1 MISRKELI
9 YEHKCLFMKYI
20 ILILAFAS
28 ISKLYSQSFYTI
40 SGNDITMNNGELIRI
55 VKISHDSVYSSRL
68 SIQSDGKNFISPG
81 REFSF
86 LLNDKIVDGYSGWE
100 LVSVKKTEDENL
112 GEAIKIT
119 LKGKKKTNP
128 VSLEINYMLYPE
140 SPVIRKWISVINT
153 GNEDIKLEAL
163 NVEDLQTRLSQVSSV
178 VYNNYGRMKHLGRFV
193 GDWDDPVI
201 VVHEVTQE
209 RGMALGNEAPSILKR
224 TAYHTVQNNIE
235 IGLTHP
241 GQDFPFRKWL
251 KPGENWESPKTF
263 ICLYTKT
270 ANGFDVIN
278 NEVNEFI
285 VKHMQLRINSLKNKP
300 TFVYNTW
307 YPFRTF
313 VSDTLIRDVANAA
326 SECGIQEFIIDDGW
340 QVNAGSSSST
350 RGWGSNYGDWIV
362 DKHKF
367 PQGLKSTF
375 DYISSLGMKPG
386 LWISVGSATS
396 DSKVF
401 NEHPEW
407 FVDNILHKP
416 GDLHLAG
423 ENGNF
428 YSSCF
433 GTDWFEYIKKTILAL
448 ANDYGL
454 AYAKLDFSVVTSAY
468 VNNNKVS
475 GCYATNHPYH
485 RDHEES
491 FIVIYER
498 ILKLFDELHKEAP
511 DLFIDCTFETAGK
524 LQLMDYAIA
533 RHAEGNWL
541 SNFEEPS
548 PIGPL
553 RVRQM
558 AWWRSPA
565 LPASSLVIG
574 NLQLDDRDFELCL
587 KSLIG
592 TLPIVL
598 GDPRKLTTD
607 QRANVKKWSVWMQAM
622 QEKYNYMNYRKDLP
636 GFGEP
641 KEGAFDGWMRLNFE
655 NRSGGIFGVFREGSL
670 EDSRKVFLTDLD
682 PAQKYIIRLAP
693 DGKEVLRASGEKL
706 MEEGFQITISKLH
719 DGNIYEVGKE

>member
-1 MISRKELI
+1 MRF
-9 YEHKCLFMKYI
+9 LF
-20 ILILAFAS
+20 LILAFVS
-28 ISKLYSQSFYTI
+28 INKLYSQNFITI
-40 SGNDITMNNGELIRI
+40 SGNKVVLNNGILVREINFSNDT
-55 VKISHDSVYSSRL
+55 IS
-68 SIQSDGKNFISPG
+68 SDRFSLKSDDKNFISASS
-81 REFSF
+81 EFSF
-86 LLNDKIVDGYSGWE
+86 LLNEKYVDGYSGWE
-100 LVSVKKTEDENL
+100 LVSSEKIADDNV
-112 GEAIKIT
+112 GQGIKII
-119 LKGKKKTNP
+119 LRGRKESNRI
-128 VSLEINYMLYPE
+128 SLEINYMLYPE

-153 GNEDIKLEAL
+153 GNEDIKIEAL
-163 NVEDLQTRLSQVSSV
+163 NVEDLETRLSQVSSV

-193 GDWDDPVI
+193 SDWDDPVI
-201 VVHEVTQE
+201 VVHEVSQE
-209 RGMALGNEAPSILKR
+209 RGMALGNEAPSVLKR
-224 TAYHTVQNNIE
+224 TAYHTIQNNIE

-251 KPGENWESPKTF
+251 KPGEFWESPKTF
-263 ICLYTKT
+263 ICLYNKT
-270 ANGFDVIN
+270 QNGFDAIN

-285 VKHMQLRINSLKNKP
+285 VNHMNLRINSLKNKP

-313 VSDTLIRDVANAA
+313 VNDTLIRDVAKAA

-340 QVNAGSSSST
+340 QVNVGSPSST

-367 PQGLKSTF
+367 PKGLKSTF

-386 LWISVGSATS
+386 LWISVGSATG

-407 FVDNILHKP
+407 FVENILHKP

-423 ENGNF
+423 ENSNF

-433 GTDWFEYIKKTILAL
+433 GTDWFEYIKKTIVSL

-454 AYAKLDFSVVTSAY
+454 TYAKLDFSVVTSAY

-475 GCYATNHPYH
+475 GCYGTNHPFH

-491 FIVIYER
+491 FVIIYER
-498 ILKLFDELHKEAP
+498 VLKLFDELHKEAP

-548 PIGPL
+548 PVGPL

-565 LPASSLVIG
+565 LPAGSLVIG
-574 NLQLDDRDFELCL
+574 NLRLDDKDFEFCL

-598 GDPRKLTTD
+598 GDPRKLTAD
-607 QRANVKKWSVWMQAM
+607 QRVKVKKWAVWMQTM

-641 KEGAFDGWMRLNFE
+641 SEGSFDGWMRINFE
-655 NRSGGIFGVFREGSL
+655 NNSGGIFGVFRQGSM
-670 EDSRKVFLTDLD
+670 ENSRTVFLRDLD
-682 PAQKYIIRLAP
+682 PAKNYVVRLAP
-693 DGKEVLRASGEKL
+693 DGQKVLKASGKML
-706 MEEGFQITISKLH
+706 MESGFRIKINNPY
-719 DGNIYEVGKE
+719 DGNIYEVGNE